1 MSEASMLKEFL
12 ELIQIPVQSRDERK
26 IADVVKQ
33 KLLDLGLT
41 VEEDKAGE
49 KLGGNTGNLIGR
61 LAGASE
67 VPSILLSAHLDRVR
81 NSGAIHPVVNEAED
95 LIKSD
100 GTSILAADDVSGL
113 CAVLDGLRRVK
124 ESGKPHGPVEVVFS
138 VCEEIGVQGSG
149 QLDFSKLKSK
159 RRPSARSRS
168 RFTASRPMPVMSQRR
183 DSLPSVLLQTRLC
196 IFRKAVSRPR

>member
-12 ELIQIPVQSRDERK
+12 ELVQIPVQSRDERK

-33 KLLDLGLT
+33 KLIDLGLT
-41 VEEDKAGE
+41 VEEDNAGE

-61 LAGASE
+61 LAGASD

-124 ESGKPHGPVEVVFS
+124 ESGK
-138 VCEEIGVQGSG
+138 
-149 QLDFSKLKSK
+149 

-196 IFRKAVSRPR
+196 IFRKAASRPR

>member
-12 ELIQIPVQSRDERK
+12 ELVQIPVQSRDERK

-33 KLLDLGLT
+33 KLIDLGLT
-41 VEEDKAGE
+41 VEEDNAGE

-61 LAGASE
+61 LAGASD

-149 QLDFSKLKSK
+149 QLDFSKLK
-159 RRPSARSRS
+159 
-168 RFTASRPMPVMSQRR
+168 ASRLS
-183 DSLPSVLLQTRLC
+183 SLTRL
-196 IFRKAVSRPR
+196 AA